1 MERHIHN
8 MKNLFSQLGQPSDD
22 EAIAR
27 FLAKNRPLPNG
38 VPLHEAD
45 FWTPS
50 QASFLR
56 DAVSD
61 DGPHLGQDIGE
72 PWHLDKVP
80 VGRPGRVGQ
89 LLAEVV
95 EALNAELHARQRSTP

>member
-61 DGPHLGQDIGE
+61 DAD
-72 PWHLDKVP
+72 WS
-80 VGRPGRVGQ
+80 
-89 LLAEVV
+89 EVV